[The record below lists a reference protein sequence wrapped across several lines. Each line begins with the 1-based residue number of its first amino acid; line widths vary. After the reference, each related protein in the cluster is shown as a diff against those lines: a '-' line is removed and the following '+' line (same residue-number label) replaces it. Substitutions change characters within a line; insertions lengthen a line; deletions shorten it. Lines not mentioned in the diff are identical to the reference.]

1 MKKLLIAIP
10 VINEKK
16 NLQKLLPDLLDYLS
30 NKGGILLIDDNSTD
44 GTKEFINSLMLNRQN
59 IHYIINPKKIGLGN
73 AYKMAA
79 EFAIKN
85 GYTWLQ
91 QMDADLSHR
100 VEDLSKFDKAEPSS
114 DMIIGSRYVKGG
126 KILNW
131 PLKRRIISL
140 GGSLYAK
147 IILGCRIN
155 DLTGGFNRT
164 RTEVLKKIK
173 FSEIKSRG
181 YAFQIELKYRA
192 YRHRYKLTEVPIT
205 FSDRVDGK
213 TKMNRSIILEA
224 IWKVWWMRF
233 MIPGSK
239 RE

>member
-1 MKKLLIAIP
+1 VKELLIAIP
-10 VINEKK
+10 VINERK
-16 NLQKLLPDLLDYLS
+16 NLEKLIPDLLVYLCS
-30 NKGGILLIDDNSTD
+30 RGGILVIDDNSND
-44 GTKEFINSLMLNRQN
+44 GTEEFIKTIKLNNKN
-59 IHYIINPKKIGLGN
+59 IHYIRNPKKVGLGN

-85 GYTWLQ
+85 EYTWLQ

-100 VEDLSKFDKAEPSS
+100 VEDLNKFDEAEPNS
-114 DMIIGSRYVKGG
+114 DMIIGSRYVKEG

-147 IILGCRIN
+147 IILGCKTN

-164 RTEVLKKIK
+164 KTEVLKKIN
-173 FSEIKSRG
+173 FHEIKSRG

-192 YRHRYKLTEVPIT
+192 YKKGYKLTEVPIT

-233 MIPGSK
+233 MISNSK
-239 RE
+239 RK

>member
-1 MKKLLIAIP
+1 MKKILVAIP

-16 NLQKLLPDLLDYLS
+16 NLQRLLPDLINYLS
-30 NKGGILLIDDNSTD
+30 NRGGILLIDDNSTD
-44 GTKEFINSLMLNRQN
+44 GTKEFISSLMLNIQN
-59 IHYIINPKKIGLGN
+59 IHYIRNPKKIGLGN

-100 VEDLSKFDKAEPSS
+100 VEDLNRFDKAEPCS
-114 DMIIGSRYVKGG
+114 DMIIGSRYIKGG

-147 IILGCRIN
+147 IILGCKLN

-164 RTEVLKKIK
+164 KIEVLKNID
-173 FSEIKSRG
+173 FHEIKSRG

-192 YRHRYKLTEVPIT
+192 YKKGYKLTEVPIT

-233 MIPGSK
+233 MIPYSK
-239 RE
+239 RK